1 METSSLRANTVCMLV
16 SWATTI
22 ITSLGNSDALFLLL
36 TLRLV
41 SVKSVAYE
49 MFCCRLITYV
59 CYQVLIPD
67 SKRNDR

>member
-1 METSSLRANTVCMLV
+1 METSSPNVNIVCIRVVGRDNNYLF
-16 SWATTI
+16 
-22 ITSLGNSDALFLLL
+22 NSGALFLLF

-41 SVKSVAYE
+41 SVKSVAYK